1 MKIRVECLRKSFK
14 DADHELVVIENLS
27 ASFTSP
33 ATVAIIGKSG
43 VGKSTLLNL
52 LGGLERPDFGSVFF
66 DHQDIFALNQNELSL
81 FRGRHVGFVFQF
93 HHLLPEFDAIEN
105 VSMPLIITGTPEEEA
120 MSRAEEIL
128 KKVGL
133 AARLD
138 HRPSELSGGEQ
149 QRVAIARA
157 VVSNPDVVLADEPTG
172 NLDAASAKDV
182 QDILFA
188 LRAELN
194 NLLVVV
200 THNAE
205 LARSMDAVYE
215 MVPGGELKV

>member
-1 MKIRVECLRKSFK
+1 MEIRIEGLRKSFK
-14 DADHELVVIENLS
+14 DADHELVVIEGLT
-27 ASFTSP
+27 ASFASP
-33 ATVAIIGKSG
+33 ATVAVIGKSG

-52 LGGLERPDFGSVFF
+52 LGGLERPDRGSVFF
-66 DHQDIFALNQNELSL
+66 DSQDIFALNHNELAL
-81 FRGRHVGFVFQF
+81 FRGSHVGFVFQF

-105 VSMPLIITGTPEEEA
+105 VAIPLIITGTPADEA
-120 MSRAEEIL
+120 MARSEEIL

-133 AARLD
+133 AGRLD
-138 HRPSELSGGEQ
+138 HRPSQLSGGEQ

-157 VVSNPDVVLADEPTG
+157 VVSKPDVVLADEPTG
-172 NLDAASAKDV
+172 NLDASSAKEV

-194 NLLVVV
+194 NLLIVV

-215 MVPGGELKV
+215 MVPGGGLK